1 MHEFLLKRIGVDIL
15 IMALF
20 LVQHGKSLPK
30 EKDPDQ
36 SLSKEGFT
44 ETQAMAEMAF
54 EQFVQVTRIIHS
66 GKKRALQTAEIF
78 MKALE
83 PEAGIIKGAG
93 LAPLDDVTQFASSL
107 KNEENI
113 NEENIMVV
121 GHLPFM
127 ERLVSYLVTGS
138 PERPVIKFQNSSII
152 CLDTEDVSE
161 PWFIRWALFPRFD

>member
-1 MHEFLLKRIGVDIL
+1 
-15 IMALF
+15 MALF

-36 SLSKEGFT
+36 GLSREGLA
-44 ETQAMAEMAF
+44 ETQTMAALAAENNI
-54 EQFVQVTRIIHS
+54 QVMRIIHS

-78 MKALE
+78 VKALE

-93 LAPLDDVTQFASSL
+93 LAPLDDVTIFAASL
-107 KNEENI
+107 N

-138 PERPVIKFQNSSII
+138 PDRPVIKFQNSAII
-152 CLDTEDVSE
+152 CLETEDASE
-161 PWFIRWALFPRFD
+161 PWFMRWAVFPRFD

>member
-1 MHEFLLKRIGVDIL
+1 
-15 IMALF
+15 MALF

-36 SLSKEGFT
+36 GLSKEGFA
-44 ETQAMAEMAF
+44 ETRAMAQSAVENN
-54 EQFVQVTRIIHS
+54 VQVMRIIHS

-83 PEAGIIKGAG
+83 PEAGITKGAG
-93 LAPLDDVTQFASSL
+93 LAPLDDAAEFAAAL
-107 KNEENI
+107 N

-127 ERLVSYLVTGS
+127 ERLVSFLVSGS
-138 PERPVIKFQNSSII
+138 TENPVVKFQNSGII
-152 CLDTEDVSE
+152 CLDTEDAPD
-161 PWFIRWALFPRFD
+161 PWFIRWALYPRFD

>member
-1 MHEFLLKRIGVDIL
+1 
-15 IMALF
+15 MALF

-36 SLSKEGFT
+36 GLSKKGVA
-44 ETQAMAEMAF
+44 ETQIMAALALENNIQIM
-54 EQFVQVTRIIHS
+54 RIIHS

-83 PEAGIIKGAG
+83 PEAGISKGAG
-93 LAPLDDVTQFASSL
+93 LAPLDDVNIFASTL
-107 KNEENI
+107 KNA
-113 NEENIMVV
+113 ENIMVV

-127 ERLVSYLVTGS
+127 ERLVSYLVTGA
-138 PERPVIKFQNSSII
+138 PEGLVVKFQNSGIV

-161 PWFIRWALFPRFD
+161 PWFIRWAFIPPDI